1 MILAWNC
8 LRPNHPAGTAA
19 AHCLLQSCMISGL
32 HRLPTTEYN
41 TLSNQSATNQCT
53 QQSAHNVTI
62 TLVVKEMSKNV
73 MEVSLQNGVIGK

>member
-1 MILAWNC
+1 
-8 LRPNHPAGTAA
+8 
-19 AHCLLQSCMISGL
+19 MISGL